1 MKALMLALLAG
12 LALSAPAQAAH
23 DGHGDGHHPDH
34 GDGYGVLVMAH
45 GGKPDWEREVAAALE
60 PLQDEQPLEIAW
72 GMADAASL
80 QASVE
85 KLEARGVDRI
95 GVVRLFVSGESWYD
109 RTRQILGLEP
119 GAPERPAPDPHAAHH
134 GHGGHGGGHGG
145 HSMEFWQLDSD
156 ARFALSKDGLMDA
169 PEMGQVLATRA
180 QALST
185 DPAGESVL
193 ILAHGPADDG
203 EDARWK
209 QQLDERADAVRALG
223 FRHVQVETLREDWPE
238 KRKEAE
244 ARVRAYVE
252 AAAADGGRAIV
263 IPFRVQGF
271 GPYEKVLAG
280 LDYVS
285 DGRGLVPHPAVAE
298 WVRREAAAL
307 RAELAE

>member
-1 MKALMLALLAG
+1 
-12 LALSAPAQAAH
+12 
-23 DGHGDGHHPDH
+23 
-34 GDGYGVLVMAH
+34 
-45 GGKPDWEREVAAALE
+45 
-60 PLQDEQPLEIAW
+60 
-72 GMADAASL
+72 DAS
-80 QASVE
+80 
-85 KLEARGVDRI
+85 
-95 GVVRLFVSGESWYD
+95 
-109 RTRQILGLEP
+109 
-119 GAPERPAPDPHAAHH
+119 
-134 GHGGHGGGHGG
+134 
-145 HSMEFWQLDSD
+145 
-156 ARFALSKDGLMDA
+156 FAISKDGLMDA

-180 QALST
+180 EALAT
-185 DPAGESVL
+185 DPASESVL
-193 ILAHGPADDG
+193 ILAHVPADDD

-209 QQLDERADAVRALG
+209 AQLDERADLVRALG

-252 AAAADGGRAIV
+252 AAARDGGRAIV

-307 RAELAE
+307 RAELAEEACTQRAASAAHAAGLDEALVPGQRFAQQVRRVPPEAFGAGAFEVVLQHRPVIRMGAVGDDLPRPLLWRPSAQVGQALVGDQHHHVVLGVV

>member
-1 MKALMLALLAG
+1 MKALMLALLAST
-12 LALSAPAQAAH
+12 ALVAPAQATETPA
-23 DGHGDGHHPDH
+23 DTEATGNDF
-34 GDGYGVLVMAH
+34 GVLVMAH
-45 GGKPDWEREVAAALE
+45 GGKPDWEREVAAALA
-60 PLQDEQPLEIAW
+60 PLEAEQPFEIAW

-80 QASVE
+80 QAAVD

-119 GAPERPAPDPHAAHH
+119 GAPARPAPDPHAGHH
-134 GHGGHGGGHGG
+134 GHGGGNGGHGG
-145 HSMEFWQLDSD
+145 HSLAFWQLEDD
-156 ARFALSKDGLMDA
+156 GPLAVGKDGLMGA
-169 PEMGQVLATRA
+169 PEMGQALATRA
-180 QALST
+180 EAQAT
-185 DPAGESVL
+185 DPASESVL
-193 ILAHGPADDG
+193 ILADGPADDD

-209 QQLDERADAVRALG
+209 AQLDERTELVRALG
-223 FRHVQVETLREDWPE
+223 FRHVQVETLREDWPA

-244 ARVRAYVE
+244 ARVRSYVE
-252 AAAADGGRAIV
+252 AAARDGGRALV